1 LSGAFHAPLNGELL
15 RQLAVKPKM
24 KWKYPMGQ
32 GTRMKRHS
40 PPVLLLLAIL
50 ALLILH
56 GCYRSPHL
64 STGEAEP
71 VERRVNEFIGSGLE
85 FLGNTIILSMDAVI
99 SKFGKPVNLTS
110 RKVKNR
116 HDDVL
121 DTIYELF
128 YEGLY
133 FEIYEVSSF
142 ERSYV
147 YHIILANKKYQSKWR
162 LGIGATKEYVTAT
175 LGRPD
180 KSEKDSWTYMASG
193 YPNSVRFTFE
203 KDTVH
208 EIEWIYALD

>member
-1 LSGAFHAPLNGELL
+1 M
-15 RQLAVKPKM
+15 KP
-24 KWKYPMGQ
+24 
-32 GTRMKRHS
+32 HS
-40 PPVLLLLAIL
+40 PRVLLLLAIL

-56 GCYRSPHL
+56 SCYHDPFL
-64 STGEAEP
+64 STREDLSVGQ
-71 VERRVNEFIGSGLE
+71 RVNEFIGSGPE
-85 FLGNTIILSMDAVI
+85 FLDNTIILSKDAVI
-99 SKFGKPVNLTS
+99 SKFGKPVKVTS

-133 FEIYEVSSF
+133 FEIYEVTSF

-147 YHIILANKKYQSKWR
+147 YHIILASKKYQSKWR
-162 LGIGATKEYVTAT
+162 LGIGATKEYVTAI

-180 KSEKDSWTYMASG
+180 KSEIDSWTYVASG
-193 YPNSVRFTFE
+193 YPNSVRFSFE

-208 EIEWIYALD
+208 EIEWLYALD

>member
-1 LSGAFHAPLNGELL
+1 
-15 RQLAVKPKM
+15 M
-24 KWKYPMGQ
+24 KWKYPMGRR
-32 GTRMKRHS
+32 TRMKPHS

-71 VERRVNEFIGSGLE
+71 VERRVNEFIGGGPE
-85 FLGNTIILSMDAVI
+85 FLGNTIVLSKDAVI
-99 SKFGKPVNLTS
+99 SKFGKPVNVTS

-116 HDDVL
+116 YYDDDL

-133 FEIYEVSSF
+133 FEIYEATSS

-147 YHIILANKKYQSKWR
+147 YHIILTSKKYQSKWR
-162 LGIGATKEYVTAT
+162 LGIGATKEYVTMT
-175 LGRPD
+175 LGRPE
-180 KSEKDSWTYMASG
+180 KSESEIDSWTYVSSDG
-193 YPNSVRFTFE
+193 YPNSVRFIFE
-203 KDTVH
+203 KDKVH
-208 EIEWIYALD
+208 KIEWLYALD